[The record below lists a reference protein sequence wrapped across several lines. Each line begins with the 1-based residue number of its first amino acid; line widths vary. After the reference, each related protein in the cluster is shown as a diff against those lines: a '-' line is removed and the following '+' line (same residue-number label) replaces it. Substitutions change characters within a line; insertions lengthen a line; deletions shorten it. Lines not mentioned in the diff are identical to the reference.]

1 MAEPAFEKSL
11 SDFRACC
18 SEPLSSQPRV
28 HSITSLIPL
37 FANLY
42 FIDLQHTLCFSSLSS
57 PPLPCSPWHQ
67 PLPDGIISSVL
78 PELLGAR
85 HYSPQTPS
93 VAPNLPPTMGPNF
106 GLRTFNWEFV
116 PGFSPMPA
124 HSESMGLGCGSST
137 CILVSLSALMQVV
150 RSHILRK
157 KNTLFKMLFHVFHD
171 LSYIS
176 TVISN

>member
-1 MAEPAFEKSL
+1 MKKVHLTSEPAALNRSPPNHGCIPSPPSSHCLPICISLTFNILSAFPLYPYRHFPVHLGTSL
-11 SDFRACC
+11 SLTAY
-18 SEPLSSQPRV
+18 LLL
-28 HSITSLIPL
+28 T
-37 FANLY
+37 
-42 FIDLQHTLCFSSLSS
+42 
-57 PPLPCSPWHQ
+57 
-67 PLPDGIISSVL
+67 ISSVL

-150 RSHILRK
+150 RGHILRK